1 MTAIDVLVVGG
12 DGAIGAALSRT
23 LLASGASVHAATR
36 RPGLAG
42 PERPLVDLGD
52 AAWPSLKRVT
62 YASAVLA
69 GGATGIAA
77 CNADPDGTWRI
88 NVDGADRLARMLTGR
103 GTQVI
108 LLSTSH
114 VFDGRLR
121 LPLPSD
127 PVSPTDAYG
136 RQRVEAERRI
146 LGLAGGAVLRLA
158 KVLTPSLP
166 VLDTWRRELLAGRPI
181 APFSDRYLAP
191 VSMAQVCEV
200 LDRMRR
206 RRATGIWQLSA
217 SRDISYAE
225 LALVLVDRLRAD
237 RSLVRPAL
245 QPESMGE
252 GTAGPRFT
260 AFDLS
265 RLTDELGLPAPDPLE
280 VAAGVVEELVGQPG
294 SIMTELKEDRL

>member
-12 DGAIGAALSRT
+12 DGAIGAALSRA
-23 LLASGASVHAATR
+23 LRAGGASVHAATR
-36 RPGLAG
+36 RPGLVAPG
-42 PERPLVDLGD
+42 RPLVDLVA
-52 AAWPSLKRVT
+52 AAWPSLKRT
-62 YASAVLA
+62 AYASAILA

-88 NVDGADRLARMLTGR
+88 NVDGADRLARMLAGR
-103 GTQVI
+103 GTHVI

-121 LPLPSD
+121 LPLASD

-146 LGLAGGAVLRLA
+146 LALPGGAALRLA

-166 VLDTWRRELLAGRPI
+166 VLEAWRQDLLSGRTI

-191 VSMAQVCEV
+191 VSMAQVCDV
-200 LDRMRR
+200 LDLMRR
-206 RRATGIWQLSA
+206 RRVTGIWQLSA
-217 SRDISYAE
+217 RRDISYAD
-225 LALVLVDRLRAD
+225 LAVVLADRLQAD
-237 RSLVRPAL
+237 RALVRPVP
-245 QPESMGE
+245 QPVSMGD
-252 GTAGPRFT
+252 GARFT

-265 RLTDELGLPAPDPLE
+265 RLTDELGVPAPDPLE
-280 VAAGVVEELVGQPG
+280 VAAEVIDELVG
-294 SIMTELKEDRL
+294 R